1 MRMILGLVA
10 ALLAIGAARA
20 EVVAVAESGFEVKH
34 ETRVEKPQVEVYA
47 ALVEVGRWWDSDHS
61 WSGDAANMTLTPRPG
76 DCWCEAMP
84 KGGAVRHLEVVAVE
98 PGDSLRFY
106 GGLGPLQFTG
116 AAGHMTWKL
125 EKMGDGTLVTWTY
138 SVGGYAKDG
147 FKTWAPAVDGVLGAA
162 LQRFKNYAE
171 TGKPA

>member
-1 MRMILGLVA
+1 MRMAFGVLA
-10 ALLAIGAARA
+10 ASLAMGVARA
-20 EVVAVAESGFEVKH
+20 EVVAVADNGFEVKQ
-34 ETRVEKPQVEVYA
+34 EAKVAKPPAEVYQ
-47 ALVEVGRWWDSDHS
+47 ALVQVGRWWDSDHS
-61 WSGDAANMTLTPRPG
+61 WSGDAANMTLAPRPG

-84 KGGAVRHLEVVAVE
+84 KGGSVRHLEVVAVE
-98 PGDSLRFY
+98 PGQSLRFY

-116 AAGHMTWKL
+116 AAGHMNWKL
-125 EKMGDGTLVTWTY
+125 EKMGDATLVTWTY

-162 LQRFKNYAE
+162 LKRFKSYAE